1 MRTPFGHSLRALLAA
16 LAFGACAQGMAQ
28 SGSNVISY
36 QGALR
41 YQGQLANGAFDL
53 RFRLLS
59 AASGGSPVGSV
70 IELDNVP
77 VRGGQFATKL
87 DFGVNVFNGQE
98 LFLELSTRLGNST
111 GNYTTLAPTQ
121 EITAVPFAMLARS
134 VAANGVSSA
143 AIVDGSVG
151 SADINSAQVQRR
163 VGAGCA
169 ASQAVRQINAD
180 GSVLCETVAGAA
192 GGDITSVTA
201 GTGLSGGAQSGDVN
215 LAVNFSQVQAR
226 VSESCQPGYQLRG
239 VNQDGSLRCEFVRLP
254 PSSLLVNDSD
264 LPQINYGR
272 FPSIVIAPD
281 GLAQIAHG
289 FERFLYLTTCLDSAC
304 TRSISR
310 RVFSQQATINFV
322 KIKMAVG
329 ADGIPSIAFSGA
341 NTAANSRTFLLRCL
355 DADCAATAPV
365 RDFGAIGEVLA
376 IQLAP
381 IGAAQLLVRTI
392 NNGLRLHRCADAAC
406 TSDQASTLVSDGG
419 LVTPVEDGDMRV
431 IAGRLQIVTA
441 VGDRVRYFSCTD
453 ATCSIVPS
461 AVTLLGPGNGAIR
474 TVALTET
481 GARLPQVFFSTIGAG
496 SGAIFCP
503 TLNCAISNPSV
514 PIPRSDV
521 SFGMSAITGTDRD
534 GLAVLLS
541 RDQLTGFTATQC
553 ATPTC
558 STLFSRSL
566 EACAESSAVMAP
578 DGLPI
583 IACHAESESQLKV
596 IKCNSPGCL

>member
-77 VRGGQFATKL
+77 VRGGQFTTRL

-98 LFLELSTRLGNST
+98 LFLELSTRLGSST
-111 GNYTTLAPTQ
+111 GNYTTLTPTQ
-121 EITAVPFAMLARS
+121 EITAVPFAMLTRS

-163 VGAGCA
+163 VGAGCT

-192 GGDITSVTA
+192 GGDITSVTT
-201 GTGLSGGAQSGDVN
+201 GTGLSGGAPSGDVN

-226 VSESCQPGYQLRG
+226 VSGSCQPGFQLRG

-254 PSSLLVNDSD
+254 PSSLLVSDPD
-264 LPQINYGR
+264 LPTVNAYGR
-272 FPSIVIAPD
+272 SPSIVIAPG

-289 FERFLYLTTCLDSAC
+289 FARSLYLTTCLDSAC

-310 RVFSQQATINFV
+310 RVLEAAAGVDLV
-322 KIKMAVG
+322 KIKMAIG
-329 ADGIPSIAFSGA
+329 ADGIPSIVSSDFNG
-341 NTAANSRTFLLRCL
+341 RGYFLRCL
-355 DADCAATAPV
+355 DADCAAIAPV
-365 RDFGAIGEVLA
+365 SDLGVVGEVSA
-376 IQLAP
+376 IQLGP
-381 IGAAQLLVRTI
+381 NGAAQLLMQDR
-392 NNGLRLHRCADAAC
+392 GSLKLYRCTNVAC
-406 TSDQASTLVSDGG
+406 TSQQLSTLVSGPSG
-419 LVTPVEDGDMRV
+419 QVTRDVDMRV
-431 IAGRLQIVTA
+431 IAGKLQIVAA
-441 VGDRVRYFSCTD
+441 VDRLVLYFSCTD

-461 AVTLLGPGNGAIR
+461 SVMMFVSRGAVQ

-481 GARLPQVFFSTIGAG
+481 GAGLPQVFFSTIGDG

-503 TLNCAISNPSV
+503 TLDCASSAPSV
-514 PIPRSDV
+514 DIQRSDR
-521 SFGMSAITGTDRD
+521 SDGMSAMTDRA

-541 RDQLTGFTATQC
+541 QDQLSGFTATQC

-558 STLFSRSL
+558 SALFSRSL
-566 EACAESSAVMAP
+566 EACNQSSAVMAP

-583 IACHAESESQLKV
+583 IACNGGDRLKV
-596 IKCNSPGCL
+596 IKCNAPGCL

>member
-1 MRTPFGHSLRALLAA
+1 
-16 LAFGACAQGMAQ
+16 MAQ

-41 YQGQLANGAFDL
+41 YQGQLANGPFDL

-98 LFLELSTRLGNST
+98 LFLELSTRLGSST
-111 GNYTTLAPTQ
+111 GAYSTLTPTQ

-134 VAANGVSSA
+134 VAANGVASA

-151 SADINSAQVQRR
+151 SVDINGAQVQRR

-192 GGDITSVTA
+192 GGDITSVTTS
-201 GTGLSGGAQSGDVN
+201 TGLSGGAQSGDVN

-226 VSESCQPGYQLRG
+226 VSGSCQPGFQLRG

-254 PSSLLVNDSD
+254 PSSLLVDDPD

-289 FERFLYLTTCLDSAC
+289 FERSVYLSTCLDSAC
-304 TRSISR
+304 TRTISR
-310 RVFSQQATINFV
+310 RVFQAATINFV

-329 ADGIPSIAFSGA
+329 ADGIPSIALSGDNA
-341 NTAANSRTFLLRCL
+341 AANSRTLFLRCL

-392 NNGLRLHRCADAAC
+392 NNSLRLHRCADAAC
-406 TSDQASTLVSDGG
+406 TSDQSSTLVSDGG
-419 LVTPVEDGDMRV
+419 LLTPVADGDMRL
-431 IAGRLQIVTA
+431 IAGRLQIVAA
-441 VGDRVRYFSCTD
+441 VGDRVRYFSCSD

-461 AVTLLGPGNGAIR
+461 GVTLLASGNGAIR

-481 GARLPQVFFSTIGAG
+481 GALLPQVFFSSLGAG

-503 TLNCAISNPSV
+503 TLNCANSNSSV
-514 PIPRSDV
+514 PIPRSDD
-521 SFGMSAITGTDRD
+521 SFGMSAMTGTDRD
-534 GLAVLLS
+534 GLALLLS
-541 RDQLTGFTATQC
+541 SDRLSGFTATQC
-553 ATPTC
+553 ATADC
-558 STLFSRSL
+558 SALFSRSL
-566 EACAESSAVMAP
+566 EEGCGESSAVMAP

-583 IACHAESESQLKV
+583 IACNDGDRLKV
-596 IKCNSPGCL
+596 IKCNAPGCL

>member
-1 MRTPFGHSLRALLAA
+1 MRTPFGDSLRALLAV
-16 LAFGACAQGMAQ
+16 LAFSVCAQGMAQ

-59 AASGGSPVGSV
+59 AASGGSLVGSV

-98 LFLELSTRLGNST
+98 LFLELSTRLGSST
-111 GNYTTLAPTQ
+111 GAYSTLTPTQ

-134 VAANGVSSA
+134 VAANGVASA

-151 SADINSAQVQRR
+151 SADINSAQIQRR
-163 VGAGCA
+163 VGAGCT

-192 GGDITSVTA
+192 GGDITSVTTS
-201 GTGLSGGAQSGDVN
+201 TGLSGGAQSGDVN

-226 VSESCQPGYQLRG
+226 VSGSCQPGFQLRG

-254 PSSLLVNDSD
+254 PSSLLVNDPD
-264 LPQINYGR
+264 LPQVNAYGR
-272 FPSIVIAPD
+272 SPSIVIAPG

-289 FERFLYLTTCLDSAC
+289 FERSLYLTTCLDSAC

-310 RVFSQQATINFV
+310 RVLQAAGGVDLV
-322 KIKMAVG
+322 KIKMAIG
-329 ADGIPSIAFSGA
+329 ADGIPSIVSSDFNG
-341 NTAANSRTFLLRCL
+341 RGYFLRCL
-355 DADCAATAPV
+355 DADCAAIAPV
-365 RDFGAIGEVLA
+365 RDLGFVGEVSA
-376 IQLAP
+376 IQLGP
-381 IGAAQLLVRTI
+381 NGAAQLLILDNT
-392 NNGLRLHRCADAAC
+392 GLRLHRCANVAC
-406 TSDQASTLVSDGG
+406 TSDQSSTLASTG
-419 LVTPVEDGDMRV
+419 PVRDGDMRV
-431 IAGRLQIVTA
+431 IAGKLQIVAA
-441 VGDRVRYFSCTD
+441 VDDQVRYFSCTD

-461 AVTLLGPGNGAIR
+461 SVTLFSSVITVQ

-481 GARLPQVFFSTIGAG
+481 GAGLPQVFFSTIGEG

-503 TLNCAISNPSV
+503 TLDCASSAPSV
-514 PIPRSDV
+514 DIQRSDR
-521 SFGMSAITGTDRD
+521 SDGMSAMTDRA

-541 RDQLTGFTATQC
+541 QDRLSGFTATQC

-558 STLFSRSL
+558 SALFSRSL
-566 EACAESSAVMAP
+566 EACNQSSAVMAP

-583 IACHAESESQLKV
+583 IACNGGDRLKV
-596 IKCNSPGCL
+596 IKCNAPGCL